1 MIQDP
6 SVSSRLGTGIYLFDG
21 LSVTLNKGSIDKLYV
36 GSSETLTGT
45 SFTDSKE
52 EKDNVTKEYTYTTKW
67 ESSNTDVATVDG
79 GKVTAKSAGT
89 ATITYTVTRKTVTTT
104 KTPQEPIE
112 ETKTENTHRKS
123 MKN

>member
-1 MIQDP
+1 M
-6 SVSSRLGTGIYLFDG
+6 
-21 LSVTLNKGSIDKLYV
+21 TLNKGSIDSLYV

-52 EKDNVTKEYTYTTKW
+52 EKDNVTKEYTYTTEW
-67 ESSNTDVATVDG
+67 ESSDPNIATVDG

-89 ATITYTVTRKTVTTT
+89 VTIKYTVTRKTVTTT

>member
-1 MIQDP
+1 M
-6 SVSSRLGTGIYLFDG
+6 
-21 LSVTLNKGSIDKLYV
+21 YV

-104 KTPQEPIE
+104 KTE
-112 ETKTENTHRKS
+112 EKFQLKS
-123 MKN
+123 MENYRQKNSRNTSQSRMIRMILTK